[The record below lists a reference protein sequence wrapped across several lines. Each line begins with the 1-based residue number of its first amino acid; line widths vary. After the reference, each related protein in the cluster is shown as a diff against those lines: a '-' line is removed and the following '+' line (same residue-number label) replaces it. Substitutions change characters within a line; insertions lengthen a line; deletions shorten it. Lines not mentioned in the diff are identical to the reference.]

1 MESRKTAGRMFISN
15 LSPGITRIAI
25 RNLKLHERRGR
36 SPFSF
41 FFSLLS
47 RELLLLL
54 LLIERI
60 PRIIWKK
67 NGTSCC
73 FQNQILAH
81 NTSARIIWSNQSL
94 VLQSV
99 TRSSAGKYVC
109 AATNDL
115 NETRSE
121 PLHFRVKCE
130 YFPHP
135 SLPTASQLVTET
147 HLKPIHLG
155 AALYFNRADL
165 IEDFSRKLA
174 FRAFSSSPPPS
185 CFMKAKFLSHS
196 FYSSEYF
203 NLVSALNFS

>member
-1 MESRKTAGRMFISN
+1 MWKTK
-15 LSPGITRIAI
+15 PCC
-25 RNLKLHERRGR
+25 
-36 SPFSF
+36 
-41 FFSLLS
+41 
-47 RELLLLL
+47 
-54 LLIERI
+54 
-60 PRIIWKK
+60 
-67 NGTSCC
+67 CC

-130 YFPHP
+130 YFPLPP
-135 SLPTASQLVTET
+135 SLPPLCSPLAR
-147 HLKPIHLG
+147 HGNHFKPIHLG

-165 IEDFSRKLA
+165 IEDFSSLPVLGNEASRVSSV
-174 FRAFSSSPPPS
+174 FDQTFQFTTVFSSVLLNVPGQISPPPHS
-185 CFMKAKFLSHS
+185 RPPISVPTLNISTVLS
-196 FYSSEYF
+196 
-203 NLVSALNFS
+203 FS